1 MSGDHYFSDN
11 SPSVEKA
18 RHFEFSLPDRTLTV
32 SSVSGTFSQSGLDK
46 GTAVLLDH
54 VPPPPAGTL
63 VDVGCGWGP
72 LALTLAHHQP
82 TATVYAVDVNPR
94 ALTAMADN
102 AARAGLTGIHAIT
115 PDQFPEGTTIDCLWS
130 NPPIRIGKTALHDL
144 LTTWLNRLSTE
155 GSAWLVVSKNL
166 GADSL
171 QTWLNTGGA
180 GAFQCERVAGKK
192 SFRILRVTRAPKR

>member
-1 MSGDHYFSDN
+1 MGITISQTTPPLSKKPGISSSHS
-11 SPSVEKA
+11 
-18 RHFEFSLPDRTLTV
+18 PDRTLTV

-46 GTAVLLDH
+46 GNRRPSRPRAAPTR
-54 VPPPPAGTL
+54 G
-63 VDVGCGWGP
+63 DVGGCGVWLGTAGAHPGP
-72 LALTLAHHQP
+72 SPTNGHRLCRRRQP
-82 TATVYAVDVNPR
+82 PCTDKRRQTTRPR
-94 ALTAMADN
+94 A
-102 AARAGLTGIHAIT
+102 GFTGIHAIT
-115 PDQFPEGTTIDCLWS
+115 PDHFPERTTIDCLWS

-171 QTWLNTGGA
+171 RAWLNTGGA

>member
-18 RHFEFSLPDRTLTV
+18 RHFEFSLPDRTLAV

-115 PDQFPEGTTIDCLWS
+115 PDHFPERTTIDCLWS

-180 GAFQCERVAGKK
+180 GAFQCERVASKK
-192 SFRILRVTRAPKR
+192 SFRILRVARAPES